1 MLKWDSPE
9 TVTTNFLKNQ
19 DIPKLDEEEKEKC
32 EGKLTFNE
40 CFRSLL
46 TFQIGK
52 APGNDGLTVEFYK
65 SFWPLVGHLVVD
77 SLNEAYDCGEL
88 STSQKMAIIKLIEK
102 KGKDKLYIKNWRPIS
117 LLNVDVKIASK
128 ALAKRL
134 EPILPLII
142 HKNQN
147 AYVKGRSIFDSTRII
162 DDIMFFTKENNLSG
176 LLLAIDFEKAF
187 DSLDWNFL
195 TKALS
200 AFNFGSSFIK
210 WVNTFYS
217 NIQSC
222 VMNNGFSSVHFDVL
236 RGVRQGDPLSAYL
249 FIIALEILAINIRSS
264 ENIRGIKL
272 RDGQEV
278 ELTAFA
284 DDMTTFLLDKESIDN
299 LFIML
304 DDFGICSGLK
314 LNRSK
319 LEAISIGSPSTNL
332 NINFDLC
339 NSIKI
344 LGIFFSYNAKEAL
357 RLNFESILESL
368 KKKLNLW
375 KWRNLT
381 ILGRIQIVKSF
392 AISKCLYR
400 ASQISFP
407 KEIIKSAN
415 TIIYD
420 FIWKGKDKV
429 KRRALINNIENG
441 GLKML
446 HLESL
451 IEAQKISFFKRY
463 ADPDYAA
470 DWKFVL
476 DTILEPVGGPYL
488 LNCNFDLKVL
498 PVALSPF
505 YRECLTLW
513 AKLNTQTSEK
523 EEDLLNEII
532 WNNRNILV
540 NKKSFYISDM
550 INLGIH
556 KISDIVKP
564 GGTFLTWF
572 DLQARGLQSKN
583 LLLWCGLIDAL
594 PLKWKQILRTVTTLP
609 RTPFAPTNFT
619 LLLKSKRLTLTDIN
633 TKKIYDELV
642 SDIRE
647 TPTAQIRFNEM
658 FSGCELD
665 WNKIYSLPFQV
676 ALDTYTRDFQ
686 YKLLNRIIF
695 TNTKLCKFGL
705 ADSPL
710 CTFCG
715 NEEETPE
722 HLFILCNFSKCFWQE
737 ISCWLELRNIHIAI
751 DLTIPTNI
759 MFGLLDINEHFMSL
773 NHVILIAKQIIFLC
787 RRKNIAPNFNIFLAN
802 LKKNC

>member
-1 MLKWDSPE
+1 
-9 TVTTNFLKNQ
+9 
-19 DIPKLDEEEKEKC
+19 
-32 EGKLTFNE
+32 
-40 CFRSLL
+40 
-46 TFQIGK
+46 
-52 APGNDGLTVEFYK
+52 
-65 SFWPLVGHLVVD
+65 
-77 SLNEAYDCGEL
+77 
-88 STSQKMAIIKLIEK
+88 
-102 KGKDKLYIKNWRPIS
+102 
-117 LLNVDVKIASK
+117 
-128 ALAKRL
+128 
-134 EPILPLII
+134 
-142 HKNQN
+142 
-147 AYVKGRSIFDSTRII
+147 
-162 DDIMFFTKENNLSG
+162 MFFTKENNLSG

-222 VMNNGFSSVHFDVL
+222 VMNNGFSSVHFDVS

-278 ELTAFA
+278 KLTAFA

-375 KWRNLT
+375 KWGNLT

-392 AISKCLYR
+392 AISKFLYR

-451 IEAQKISFFKRY
+451 IEAQKYPF
-463 ADPDYAA
+463 
-470 DWKFVL
+470 
-476 DTILEPVGGPYL
+476 
-488 LNCNFDLKVL
+488 
-498 PVALSPF
+498 LS
-505 YRECLTLW
+505 
-513 AKLNTQTSEK
+513 
-523 EEDLLNEII
+523 
-532 WNNRNILV
+532 V
-540 NKKSFYISDM
+540 M
-550 INLGIH
+550 
-556 KISDIVKP
+556 
-564 GGTFLTWF
+564 
-572 DLQARGLQSKN
+572 
-583 LLLWCGLIDAL
+583 
-594 PLKWKQILRTVTTLP
+594 
-609 RTPFAPTNFT
+609 
-619 LLLKSKRLTLTDIN
+619 LTLT
-633 TKKIYDELV
+633 
-642 SDIRE
+642 
-647 TPTAQIRFNEM
+647 M
-658 FSGCELD
+658 
-665 WNKIYSLPFQV
+665 
-676 ALDTYTRDFQ
+676 
-686 YKLLNRIIF
+686 LLI
-695 TNTKLCKFGL
+695 
-705 ADSPL
+705 
-710 CTFCG
+710 G
-715 NEEETPE
+715 NS
-722 HLFILCNFSKCFWQE
+722 F
-737 ISCWLELRNIHIAI
+737 
-751 DLTIPTNI
+751 
-759 MFGLLDINEHFMSL
+759 
-773 NHVILIAKQIIFLC
+773 
-787 RRKNIAPNFNIFLAN
+787 
-802 LKKNC
+802 